1 MDSNLSLKEKV
12 FDLWY
17 NYKKYIILSLCIIL
31 VFVIILI
38 ISLSNKSRSNGGS
51 SFKDIERI
59 MIINAQNYVKNNNL
73 ANNSYISLNN
83 LNIKIDEELNCETL
97 SGVYK
102 ENDSYYPYLIC
113 KDYKSESINKIDKEN
128 ESNKKYAL
136 LDGENPYIISGGAYI
151 EKGVTDNQNYRISI
165 KNQDVNDGLNIVTY
179 SISDNGKYV
188 GTLKRIVIAE
198 DLVGS
203 YPVLTLIGAKTRTIA
218 KGSKYAET
226 GYDAIDQRD
235 GNITDKVVVE
245 GSVDTSKAGTYKLTY
260 TVTNSQGKSA
270 KEERTIIVNDS
281 EDLKLEISH
290 KLTPETVTEK
300 SVTIKVTVKGN
311 GFKNIVLP
319 DNSESTNNEVSY
331 TVYKNSTYDFVIY
344 DTNNNSEVYSVTVKN
359 IDDGI
364 KGVCTGEYEN
374 GYGLAQLTFK
384 LTGGSPKIYKFYSDN
399 KLIQS
404 GKETTY
410 QATNNFT
417 LLINP
422 KVVITNIYGKDTT
435 ITCSVKHSNYLTYN
449 SKGYYFSKRASADSN
464 GSVINPYPS
473 NGISYYIHIPN
484 GVTKDD
490 KLPLLV
496 AMHGGFGYG
505 IPCGQYTLSEKGQ
518 NTHYIRNALSG
529 GGRLNNISGYDP
541 RAIVIAPS
549 NMTCNWEG
557 SVPSALDIIYAYVK
571 LYNID
576 FDTIIV
582 TGSSQGGYGT
592 LYMTM
597 LEEHILYR
605 ATNNTSISELASH
618 YDGLSG
624 DDIKQYNRNLKH
636 DIYYQDEA
644 RTIFNNGSTVM
655 VRPKTENDQRS
666 LFTLVVPVSPAKN
679 ESRCGFTPSTI
690 YDSDRDCPSSPPYK
704 LKTPIWLVSSNDEYG
719 KVQMFAQ
726 ELKAYYNG
734 KIEVRYTVMTK
745 LRSIGLDEHQG
756 TEVVIWGRTSAFE
769 WALRQKYGQ
778 VVLNGD
784 PGISKIESEIGAN
797 FAGAWQP

>member
-374 GYGLAQLTFK
+374 GYGLAKLTFK

-404 GKETTY
+404 GKETT
-410 QATNNFT
+410 
-417 LLINP
+417 
-422 KVVITNIYGKDTT
+422 
-435 ITCSVKHSNYLTYN
+435 
-449 SKGYYFSKRASADSN
+449 
-464 GSVINPYPS
+464 
-473 NGISYYIHIPN
+473 
-484 GVTKDD
+484 
-490 KLPLLV
+490 
-496 AMHGGFGYG
+496 
-505 IPCGQYTLSEKGQ
+505 
-518 NTHYIRNALSG
+518 
-529 GGRLNNISGYDP
+529 
-541 RAIVIAPS
+541 
-549 NMTCNWEG
+549 
-557 SVPSALDIIYAYVK
+557 
-571 LYNID
+571 
-576 FDTIIV
+576 
-582 TGSSQGGYGT
+582 
-592 LYMTM
+592 
-597 LEEHILYR
+597 
-605 ATNNTSISELASH
+605 
-618 YDGLSG
+618 
-624 DDIKQYNRNLKH
+624 
-636 DIYYQDEA
+636 
-644 RTIFNNGSTVM
+644 
-655 VRPKTENDQRS
+655 
-666 LFTLVVPVSPAKN
+666 
-679 ESRCGFTPSTI
+679 
-690 YDSDRDCPSSPPYK
+690 
-704 LKTPIWLVSSNDEYG
+704 
-719 KVQMFAQ
+719 
-726 ELKAYYNG
+726 
-734 KIEVRYTVMTK
+734 
-745 LRSIGLDEHQG
+745 
-756 TEVVIWGRTSAFE
+756 
-769 WALRQKYGQ
+769 
-778 VVLNGD
+778 
-784 PGISKIESEIGAN
+784 
-797 FAGAWQP
+797 